1 MTDFKYLAQLCN
13 FIKEMLQ
20 SENSVLKKKNG
31 KIETTT
37 KSEIRIIMLYHQK
50 GTVFVLFVI
59 FSV

>member
-13 FIKEMLQ
+13 FIKEKLQ
-20 SENSVLKKKNG
+20 SENSVLKKKG